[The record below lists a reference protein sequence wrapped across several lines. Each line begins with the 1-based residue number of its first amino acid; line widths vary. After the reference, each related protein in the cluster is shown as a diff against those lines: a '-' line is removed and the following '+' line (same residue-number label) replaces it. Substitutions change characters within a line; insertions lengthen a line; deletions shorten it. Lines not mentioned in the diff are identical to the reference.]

1 MKTKS
6 APSFSLLRL
15 SRQQKVV
22 SVSKRNV
29 HGGLRTSRNAL
40 SQLWEVRNVVSDR
53 ELFELRN
60 GRVIMDEDLSEKMY
74 IIKSYHPEKA
84 DETSSGFEWSEMGMA
99 NLFGMLYNKEARYCT
114 EHKSWYTYFE
124 GAWRKDEGAVL
135 VSEKIKDFV
144 RLMILYCG
152 EITDDETR
160 KSYTAFVNKMGDRR
174 MRDRILKDATG
185 ELRISATQF
194 DSNPYLINCLNGT
207 YSLEDFSF
215 REARWDDFL
224 AMQTNFRHT
233 VRRDVRC
240 ERWEK
245 FIDEVTQ
252 GETDK
257 ADFLQRAL
265 GYSILGM
272 SNEECMFILHGK
284 TTRNGK
290 STLLNTIETMLGD
303 YAKVAPVG
311 MICRGD
317 RQKDAEAASP
327 TLAGLKGKRFVTM
340 SESNEYGKLDEEKI
354 KQLTG
359 GEEISAR
366 ALYQS
371 AITYK
376 PQFTLWLSC
385 NDLPMVTDKSLFAS
399 ERIKVIEFNRHFTP
413 EEQDTH
419 LKDELTSQEAM
430 SGIFMWLVRGYI
442 KYKEMGLKMSDSLK
456 TVVTKYERDND
467 LVLQFLENRCI
478 RNEDVN
484 IKAKDLYNCFK
495 LWAKSEGAYIL
506 SARKFNSEM
515 ERHPEW
521 FDRKS
526 TSSGFMI
533 YWGLKLKEVV

>member
-1 MKTKS
+1 MQE
-6 APSFSLLRL
+6 F
-15 SRQQKVV
+15 
-22 SVSKRNV
+22 
-29 HGGLRTSRNAL
+29 
-40 SQLWEVRNVVSDR
+40 
-53 ELFELRN
+53 FELRN
-60 GRVIMDEDLSEKMY
+60 GRCIMDEDLSAKMY
-74 IIKSYHPEKA
+74 QIKQCHPEKS

-99 NLFGMLYNKEARYCT
+99 NLFGLLYSQEARYCP
-114 EHKSWYTYFE
+114 EHKSWFTYHE
-124 GAWRKDEGAVL
+124 GAWRRDEGAIL

-152 EITDDETR
+152 EIEDDDIR
-160 KSYTAFVNKMGDRR
+160 KSYTTFVNKMGDRR

-185 ELRISATQF
+185 ELRIAANEF

-207 YSLEDFSF
+207 YSLEDFTF
-215 REARWDDFL
+215 RKHRWDDFL
-224 AMQTNFRHT
+224 TMQTAFKHT
-233 VRRDVRC
+233 ISRDVKC
-240 ERWEK
+240 ERWET

-252 GETDK
+252 GDKNK

-265 GYSILGM
+265 GYSLLGM

-290 STLLNTIETMLGD
+290 STLLNTIEIMLGD

-327 TLAGLKGKRFVTM
+327 TLVGLKGKRFVTM

-371 AITYK
+371 AITFK

-399 ERIKVIEFNRHFTP
+399 ERIKVVEFNRHFSP

-419 LKDELTSQEAM
+419 LKDELTSPEAM

-442 KYKEMGLKMSDSLK
+442 HYKERGLTMTKELK
-456 TVVTKYERDND
+456 KVVIDYEKDND
-467 LVLQFLENRCI
+467 LVLQFLEARCE
-478 RNEDVN
+478 RADDAS
-484 IKAKDLYNCFK
+484 IKAKDLYGAYK
-495 LWAKSEGAYIL
+495 IWAKSEGAFIL
-506 SARKFNSEM
+506 SARKFNSEL

-521 FDRKS
+521 FDRKAKRD
-526 TSSGFMI
+526 GFPKWI
-533 YWGLKLKEVV
+533 GLRLTEVI

>member
-1 MKTKS
+1 M
-6 APSFSLLRL
+6 
-15 SRQQKVV
+15 QQ
-22 SVSKRNV
+22 
-29 HGGLRTSRNAL
+29 
-40 SQLWEVRNVVSDR
+40 
-53 ELFELRN
+53 LFELHN
-60 GRVIMDEDLSEKMY
+60 GRVIMDEDLSEKMF
-74 IIKSYHPEKA
+74 IIKQYHPEKA
-84 DETSSGFEWSEMGMA
+84 DADSSGFEWSEMGMA
-99 NLFGMLYNKEARYCT
+99 NLFGMLYPNEARYCP
-114 EHKSWYTYFE
+114 EHKSWYTYFD
-124 GAWRKDEGAVL
+124 GAWRKDEGAIL
-135 VSEKIKDFV
+135 VSEKLKDFV

-152 EITDDETR
+152 EIEDDDLR
-160 KSYTAFVNKMGDRR
+160 KNYTSFVNKMGDRR

-185 ELRISATQF
+185 ELRISATDF
-194 DSNPYLINCLNGT
+194 DADPYLINCLNGT
-207 YSLEDFSF
+207 YDLRDFSF
-215 REARWDDFL
+215 REHRYDDFL
-224 AMQTNFRHT
+224 TMQTAFRHT
-233 VRRDVRC
+233 VSRDVKC

-252 GETDK
+252 GDKDK

-265 GYSILGM
+265 GYSMLGM

-290 STLLNTIETMLGD
+290 STMLNTIETMLGD

-371 AITYK
+371 AITFK

-399 ERIKVIEFNRHFTP
+399 QRIKVVEFNRHFSP
-413 EEQDTH
+413 QEQDTH
-419 LKDELTSQEAM
+419 LKDELTSPEAM

-442 KYKEMGLKMSDSLK
+442 RYKERGLVMADQLK
-456 TVVTKYERDND
+456 EVVMKYEKEND
-467 LVLQFLENRCI
+467 LVLQFLENRCVKD
-478 RNEDVN
+478 EEST
-484 IKAKDLYNCFK
+484 IKAKDLYSSFK
-495 LWAKSEGAYIL
+495 LWAKAEGAYVL

-526 TSSGFMI
+526 TSSGFVI
-533 YWGLKLKEVV
+533 YWGLKIKEVV

>member
-1 MKTKS
+1 MPAAK
-6 APSFSLLRL
+6 
-15 SRQQKVV
+15 
-22 SVSKRNV
+22 
-29 HGGLRTSRNAL
+29 
-40 SQLWEVRNVVSDR
+40 
-53 ELFELRN
+53 ELYQLRN
-60 GRVIMDEDLSEKMY
+60 GRIIMDEDLSNKMY
-74 IIKSYHPEKA
+74 QIKAYHPESYN
-84 DETSSGFEWSEMGMA
+84 ENSSGFEWSEMGMA
-99 NLFGMLYNKEARYCT
+99 NLFGLLYNREARYCR

-124 GAWRKDEGAVL
+124 GAWRRDEGAIL
-135 VSEKIKDFV
+135 VAEKIKDFV

-152 EITDDETR
+152 EIDKDEDDETDDLR
-160 KSYTAFVNKMGDRR
+160 KNYTAFVMRMGDRR

-185 ELRISATQF
+185 ELHISAA
-194 DSNPYLINCLNGT
+194 DLDANPYLINCLNGT
-207 YSLEDFSF
+207 YSLENFSF

-224 AMQTNFRHT
+224 TMQTNFKHT
-233 VRRDVRC
+233 VRRDVSC
-240 ERWEK
+240 KRWEK

-252 GETDK
+252 GDKEK
-257 ADFLQRAL
+257 ADFLQRSL
-265 GYSILGM
+265 GYSMLGK

-290 STLLNTIETMLGD
+290 STLLNTIEYMLGD

-371 AITYK
+371 AITFH

-385 NDLPMVTDKSLFAS
+385 NDLPLVTDKSLFAS
-399 ERIKVIEFNRHFTP
+399 KRIKVIEFNRHFSP
-413 EEQDTH
+413 KEQDTR
-419 LKDELTSQEAM
+419 LKDELTSPEAM

-442 KYKEMGLKMSDSLK
+442 KYTEKGLSMSNSLED
-456 TVVTKYERDND
+456 VVSKYEREND
-467 LVLQFLENRCI
+467 LVLQFLESRC
-478 RNEDVN
+478 DKHDGSTV
-484 IKAKDLYNCFK
+484 KAKDLYQSFK
-495 LWAKSEGAYIL
+495 MWAKSEGAYVL
-506 SARKFNSEM
+506 SARKFNAEM

-521 FDRKS
+521 FEKKS
-526 TSSGFMI
+526 TSSGFII
-533 YWGLKLKEVV
+533 YWGLKLKEVLR

>member
-1 MKTKS
+1 M
-6 APSFSLLRL
+6 
-15 SRQQKVV
+15 QQFLK
-22 SVSKRNV
+22 
-29 HGGLRTSRNAL
+29 
-40 SQLWEVRNVVSDR
+40 
-53 ELFELRN
+53 LRN
-60 GRVIMDEDLSEKMY
+60 GRVIMDEELSEKMSL
-74 IIKSYHPEKA
+74 IKLHSPEKA
-84 DETSSGFEWSEMGMA
+84 DSKSSGFEWSEMGMA
-99 NLFGMLYNKEARYCT
+99 NLFGLIYPNEARYCP
-114 EHKSWYTYFE
+114 EHKCWYTYFD
-124 GAWRKDEGAVL
+124 GAWRKDEGAIL
-135 VSEKIKDFV
+135 VSEKLKDFV

-152 EITDDETR
+152 EIEDDDIR
-160 KSYTAFVNKMGDRR
+160 KDYINFVNRMGDRR

-185 ELRISATQF
+185 ELRISAVEF

-207 YSLEDFSF
+207 YDLRTFSF
-215 REARWDDFL
+215 REHSYEDFL
-224 AMQTNFRHT
+224 TMQTNFKHT
-233 VRRDVRC
+233 VSRKVRC
-240 ERWEK
+240 KRWEK

-252 GETDK
+252 GDKDK

-265 GYSILGM
+265 GYSMLGM

-311 MICRGD
+311 MICKGD
-317 RQKDAEAASP
+317 RSKDAEAASP

-359 GEEISAR
+359 GEDISAR

-371 AITYK
+371 AITFK

-399 ERIKVIEFNRHFTP
+399 ERIKVIEFNKHFSHS
-413 EEQDTH
+413 EQDTH
-419 LKDELTSQEAM
+419 LKDELTSEEAM

-442 KYKEMGLKMSDSLK
+442 RYTERGLSMGKELKKVID
-456 TVVTKYERDND
+456 KYEREND
-467 LVLQFLENRCI
+467 IVLQFLESRCD
-478 RNEDVN
+478 RDKNVN
-484 IKAKDLYNCFK
+484 TRAKDLYNSFK
-495 LWAKSEGAYIL
+495 IWAKSEGAYLL

-515 ERHPEW
+515 ERHQEW

-526 TSSGFMI
+526 TSSGYVI
-533 YWGLKLKEVV
+533 YWGLKLKEIM

>member
-1 MKTKS
+1 MI
-6 APSFSLLRL
+6 F
-15 SRQQKVV
+15 
-22 SVSKRNV
+22 
-29 HGGLRTSRNAL
+29 
-40 SQLWEVRNVVSDR
+40 DR
-53 ELFELRN
+53 ELFETRH
-60 GRVIMDEDLSEKMY
+60 GRVIMDEDLSDKMY
-74 IIKSYHPEKA
+74 LIKSYHPEKS

-99 NLFGMLYNKEARYCT
+99 NLFGVLYSHEARFCP

-124 GAWRKDEGAVL
+124 GAWRRDEGAVL
-135 VSEKIKDFV
+135 VAEKVKDFV

-152 EITDDETR
+152 EILDDDLR
-160 KSYTAFVNKMGDRR
+160 KDYTSFVNKMGDRR
-174 MRDRILKDATG
+174 MRDRILKDAAG

-194 DSNPYLINCLNGT
+194 DSNPFLINCLNGT

-215 REARWDDFL
+215 REPRWNDFL
-224 AMQTNFRHT
+224 TMQTNFRHT
-233 VRRDVRC
+233 VRRDIKC
-240 ERWEK
+240 DRWEQ

-252 GETDK
+252 GDKEK

-265 GYSILGM
+265 GYSMLGM

-290 STLLNTIETMLGD
+290 STLLNTIEYMFGD

-311 MICRGD
+311 MICKGD

-327 TLAGLKGKRFVTM
+327 VLAGLKGKRFVTM
-340 SESNEYGKLDEEKI
+340 SESNEYGKMDEEKI

-385 NDLPMVTDKSLFAS
+385 NDLPLVTDKSLFAS
-399 ERIKVIEFNRHFTP
+399 QRIKVIEFNRHFTP
-413 EEQDTH
+413 EEQDTR
-419 LKDELTSQEAM
+419 LKDELTSAEAM

-442 KYKEMGLKMSDSLK
+442 KYKEHGLDMAGTLRE
-456 TVVTKYERDND
+456 VVNRYEREND
-467 LVLQFLENRCI
+467 IVLQFLENRCI
-478 RNEDVN
+478 QDEAAT
-484 IKAKDLYNCFK
+484 IKAKDLYQNFK
-495 LWAKSEGAYIL
+495 MWAKSEGAYIL

-526 TSSGFMI
+526 TSGGFMI
-533 YWGLKLKEVV
+533 YWGLKLKEVL

>member
-1 MKTKS
+1 MT
-6 APSFSLLRL
+6 
-15 SRQQKVV
+15 
-22 SVSKRNV
+22 N
-29 HGGLRTSRNAL
+29 
-40 SQLWEVRNVVSDR
+40 DR

-60 GRVIMDEDLSEKMY
+60 GRVIMDGDLSEKMY
-74 IIKSYHPEKA
+74 IIKSHHPEKA

-99 NLFGMLYNKEARYCT
+99 NLFGLLYNKEARFCT
-114 EHKSWYTYFE
+114 EHKTWYTYHE
-124 GAWRKDEGAVL
+124 GAWRKDEGAIL

-152 EITDDETR
+152 EITDDELR

-185 ELRISATQF
+185 ELRISAT
-194 DSNPYLINCLNGT
+194 DLDANPYLINCLNGT

-224 AMQTNFRHT
+224 TMQTNFRHT
-233 VRRDVRC
+233 VRRDVKC
-240 ERWEK
+240 KRWEK
-245 FIDEVTQ
+245 FINEVTQ
-252 GETDK
+252 GDKDK

-265 GYSILGM
+265 GYSMLGM

-290 STLLNTIETMLGD
+290 STMLNTIEYMLGD

-399 ERIKVIEFNRHFTP
+399 QRIKVVEFNRHFKP
-413 EEQDTH
+413 EEQDTQ
-419 LKDELTSQEAM
+419 LKNELTSPEAM

-442 KYKEMGLKMSDSLK
+442 KYKENGLKMSDSLTK
-456 TVVTKYERDND
+456 VVSKYERDND
-467 LVLQFLENRCI
+467 LVLQFLENRCERVPEEENNPYGEKNKRTI
-478 RNEDVN
+478 
-484 IKAKDLYNCFK
+484 IKAKDLYNAFK
-495 LWAKSEGAYIL
+495 IWAKSEGAYVL

-521 FDRKS
+521 FDKKS
-526 TSSGFMI
+526 TSSGFVI
-533 YWGLKLKEVV
+533 YWGLKLKEVM

>member
-1 MKTKS
+1 M
-6 APSFSLLRL
+6 A
-15 SRQQKVV
+15 
-22 SVSKRNV
+22 SV
-29 HGGLRTSRNAL
+29 
-40 SQLWEVRNVVSDR
+40 DR
-53 ELFELRN
+53 ELFELSN
-60 GRVIMDEDLSEKMY
+60 GRCIMDEDLSNKMY
-74 IIKSYHPEKA
+74 MIKSYHPERA

-99 NLFGMLYNKEARYCT
+99 NLFGVLYSKEARYCA
-114 EHKSWYTYFE
+114 EHKSWFTYHE
-124 GAWRKDEGAVL
+124 GAWRKDEGAIL

-152 EITDDETR
+152 EITDDDTR
-160 KSYTAFVNKMGDRR
+160 KSYTKFVNSMGDRR

-185 ELRISATQF
+185 ELRITATQF
-194 DSNPYLINCLNGT
+194 DANPYLINCLNGT
-207 YSLEDFSF
+207 YDLSDFTF
-215 REARWDDFL
+215 REPKWDDFL
-224 AMQTNFRHT
+224 TMQTNFRHT
-233 VRRDVRC
+233 ISRDIRC

-245 FIDEVTQ
+245 FIDEVT
-252 GETDK
+252 ESNKDK

-303 YAKVAPVG
+303 YSKVVPVG
-311 MICRGD
+311 MICKGD

-340 SESNEYGKLDEEKI
+340 SESNEYGKMDEEKI

-371 AITYK
+371 AITFK

-385 NDLPMVTDKSLFAS
+385 NDLPLVTNKSLFAS
-399 ERIKVIEFNRHFTP
+399 ERIKVIEFNRHFSP
-413 EEQDTH
+413 QEQDTH
-419 LKDELTSQEAM
+419 LKDELTTMEAM

-442 KYKEMGLKMSDSLK
+442 RYKEHGLIMSEEL
-456 TVVTKYERDND
+456 TQVVRNYERDND
-467 LVLQFLENRCI
+467 LVLQFLESRCVQA
-478 RNEDVN
+478 EEAN
-484 IKAKDLYNCFK
+484 IKAKDLYNAYK

-506 SARKFNSEM
+506 SARKFNAEM

-521 FDRKS
+521 FERKS
-526 TSSGFMI
+526 TSSGFVI
-533 YWGLKLKEVV
+533 YWGVKLKEVV

>member
-1 MKTKS
+1 
-6 APSFSLLRL
+6 
-15 SRQQKVV
+15 
-22 SVSKRNV
+22 
-29 HGGLRTSRNAL
+29 
-40 SQLWEVRNVVSDR
+40 
-53 ELFELRN
+53 
-60 GRVIMDEDLSEKMY
+60 
-74 IIKSYHPEKA
+74 
-84 DETSSGFEWSEMGMA
+84 
-99 NLFGMLYNKEARYCT
+99 
-114 EHKSWYTYFE
+114 
-124 GAWRKDEGAVL
+124 
-135 VSEKIKDFV
+135 
-144 RLMILYCG
+144 
-152 EITDDETR
+152 
-160 KSYTAFVNKMGDRR
+160 
-174 MRDRILKDATG
+174 
-185 ELRISATQF
+185 
-194 DSNPYLINCLNGT
+194 
-207 YSLEDFSF
+207 
-215 REARWDDFL
+215 
-224 AMQTNFRHT
+224 
-233 VRRDVRC
+233 
-240 ERWEK
+240 
-245 FIDEVTQ
+245 
-252 GETDK
+252 
-257 ADFLQRAL
+257 
-265 GYSILGM
+265 
-272 SNEECMFILHGK
+272 MFILHGK

-290 STLLNTIETMLGD
+290 STLLNTIEFMLGD

-399 ERIKVIEFNRHFTP
+399 QRIKVIEFNRHFKP

-419 LKDELTSQEAM
+419 LKDELTSTEAM

-442 KYKEMGLKMSDSLK
+442 KYKENGLKMADSL
-456 TVVTKYERDND
+456 TEVVTKYERDND
-467 LVLQFLENRCI
+467 LVLQFLENRCV

-484 IKAKDLYNCFK
+484 IKAKDLYNAFK
-495 LWAKSEGAYIL
+495 LWAKSEGAYVL

>member
-1 MKTKS
+1 MQE
-6 APSFSLLRL
+6 F
-15 SRQQKVV
+15 
-22 SVSKRNV
+22 
-29 HGGLRTSRNAL
+29 
-40 SQLWEVRNVVSDR
+40 
-53 ELFELRN
+53 FELRN
-60 GRVIMDEDLSEKMY
+60 GRCIMDEDLSAKMY
-74 IIKSYHPEKA
+74 TIKQCHPEKS
-84 DETSSGFEWSEMGMA
+84 DDTSSGFEWSEMGMA
-99 NLFGMLYNKEARYCT
+99 NLFGLLYSQEARYCP
-114 EHKSWYTYFE
+114 EHKSWFTYHE
-124 GAWRKDEGAVL
+124 GAWRRDEGAIL

-152 EITDDETR
+152 EIEDDDIR
-160 KSYTAFVNKMGDRR
+160 KSYTTFVNKMGDRR

-185 ELRISATQF
+185 ELRIAANEF

-207 YSLEDFSF
+207 YSLEDFTF
-215 REARWDDFL
+215 REHRWDDFL
-224 AMQTNFRHT
+224 TMQTAFKHT
-233 VRRDVRC
+233 ISKDVKC
-240 ERWEK
+240 ERWET

-252 GETDK
+252 GDKNK

-265 GYSILGM
+265 GYSLLGM

-290 STLLNTIETMLGD
+290 STLLNTIEIMLGD

-327 TLAGLKGKRFVTM
+327 TLVGLKGKRFVTM

-371 AITYK
+371 AITFK

-399 ERIKVIEFNRHFTP
+399 ERIKVVEFNRHFSP

-419 LKDELTSQEAM
+419 LKDELTSPEAM

-442 KYKEMGLKMSDSLK
+442 HYKERGLTMTKELK
-456 TVVTKYERDND
+456 KVVIDYEKDND
-467 LVLQFLENRCI
+467 LVLQFLEARCE
-478 RNEDVN
+478 RVPETEQTVV
-484 IKAKDLYNCFK
+484 IKAKDLYNAYK
-495 LWAKSEGAYIL
+495 IWAKSEGAFIL
-506 SARKFNSEM
+506 SARKFNSEL

-521 FDRKS
+521 FDRRS
-526 TSSGFMI
+526 TYHGFPV
-533 YWGLKLKEVV
+533 WTGLRLTEVI